1 MTWNQGPYE
10 IFQNHNCIA
19 KTTGCPLRFCNLIM
33 MNGLG
38 CSIPTQVKMIVIMQG
53 HQLYFILLWM
63 MSAAACLNWIP
74 LSIIF
79 GSWTHMSNV
88 NFDFSSKI
96 QNKSKYMT
104 PKNIKLFL
112 QTHPT
117 QAIWKLLR
125 LRAWAK
131 LCDTF
136 EPTQWHLG
144 GQQEATP
151 KMIWDV
157 TSLWYTSE
165 KSVNVLY
172 ISTFFY
178 LTYAIMKLNVWT

>member
-1 MTWNQGPYE
+1 MHTILRPLVEPHVQNERRSMTWNQGPYE

-79 GSWTHMSNV
+79 GKLNTYVKCQFWFQFKDSKQIEIHDPKKYQII
-88 NFDFSSKI
+88 FADSSHPSDLEVAKASSV
-96 QNKSKYMT
+96 SKAMR
-104 PKNIKLFL
+104 
-112 QTHPT
+112 H
-117 QAIWKLLR
+117 
-125 LRAWAK
+125 LRAHAMAPWRPTGGNSEDDMG
-131 LCDTF
+131 CD
-136 EPTQWHLG
+136 
-144 GQQEATP
+144 
-151 KMIWDV
+151 KSMI
-157 TSLWYTSE
+157 Y
-165 KSVNVLY
+165 
-172 ISTFFY
+172 
-178 LTYAIMKLNVWT
+178 